1 MRDGVG
7 SRQAEAWAMASRKLY
22 GKAGFEFFDHTGW
35 ICGKFQM
42 PEDLPDHLA
51 LRNGGDDPQ
60 RPLLRIGKT

>member
-1 MRDGVG
+1 
-7 SRQAEAWAMASRKLY
+7 MASRKLY